1 MIHYSKGG
9 EKAMEQ
15 WIRLEGTVESRQ
27 VPRPPHLS
35 KWVGESESGLVK
47 LTKWKAARRSC
58 CSESFNEG
66 ANIQLMHLLQS
77 FGEAAT

>member
-1 MIHYSKGG
+1 MIHYSKGKD
-9 EKAMEQ
+9 EAMD
-15 WIRLEGTVESRQ
+15 Q
-27 VPRPPHLS
+27 VGVHSGKTGSPPHLS